1 MTGSLQIRLTSCG
14 ADFLYAW
21 VHPWISPFALLVRL
35 QCLAFLLR
43 HHHRHHHHHFEL
55 LHHHSE
61 NGKFDRWAWVTKL
74 QRNNQDVTQNASS
87 EAQSTNHFGK
97 AVLQPEWLREEGI
110 WGWGEETSM
119 DSSQHHL
126 PPSKQATHPISHP
139 ICINHIP
146 SFTYGCRK
154 ELISW
159 PTAVPEGSSCM
170 GTTSH
175 FHSHKVTSTE
185 RQHLGL
191 TLRSW

>member
-1 MTGSLQIRLTSCG
+1 M
-14 ADFLYAW
+14 
-21 VHPWISPFALLVRL
+21 RL

-61 NGKFDRWAWVTKL
+61 NGKFDRWAWVTEL

-139 ICINHIP
+139 ICIDHIP

-154 ELISW
+154 ELISC
-159 PTAVPEGSSCM
+159 TRRVVLHGHYISLS
-170 GTTSH
+170 
-175 FHSHKVTSTE
+175 
-185 RQHLGL
+185 L
-191 TLRSW
+191 TKSN